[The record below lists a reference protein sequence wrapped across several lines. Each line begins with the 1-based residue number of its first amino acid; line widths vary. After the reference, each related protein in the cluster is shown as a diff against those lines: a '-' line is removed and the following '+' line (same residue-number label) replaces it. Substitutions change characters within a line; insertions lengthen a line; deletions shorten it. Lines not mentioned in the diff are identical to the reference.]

1 MRPYISHLLLLLLLF
16 SLSHARDILLPAQ
29 ADSLPDTTA
38 QQPASSSDIDT
49 LIIYQ
54 ARHIHNDVAA
64 RKSYFSGEAVVNY
77 KNMTLKAGKITID
90 WDATTLIAEGVPD
103 TAWVKNQDGSDSTR
117 QLVTRHEPLLIDGD
131 SQMNGAMMIYNYK
144 TEKGRVVRGRTR
156 FEDGHYLGS
165 QIKMV
170 GDKTFHVSNST
181 FTTCDLDSN
190 PHFHFQSDKLKMI
203 VNERVI
209 AKPIVMYIG
218 HIPVAALPFAFFPLK
233 KGRSSGVII
242 PRYGESATEG
252 RYLRGLGYYWAANDY
267 FDTRATV
274 DFFEKSGWLFDA
286 GANYAVRY
294 KLNGSIDGSWTRK
307 DFSGG
312 TQSRRW
318 DITLRHNQEFD
329 PTARL
334 SASGTFVSDKSYYR
348 DFSANLDTRL
358 QRQLRSNAT
367 YSKYWTAQKIS
378 LSANFSQ
385 TRDLSDDVTQTTFPQ
400 VSLRKSQTQLFKP
413 ARNVRSG
420 SPGRSR
426 QEPKWYQNLYF
437 SYGANYINSQRE
449 YLQRTTLDTVKKID
463 RNQQLNNDFAFS
475 LNSPKK
481 YFNILAV
488 NHSLSIDQ
496 DWYVKTY
503 DHTLNPETGQIESI
517 ENKGLAARH
526 TFGYSASANTK
537 LYGMFSPGFADIQA
551 IRHVV
556 TPSVSFSYRPDF
568 SGESWGYFDHVKDAG
583 GTTLKKDRFGG
594 STPSRGSQILSLS
607 VRNLFQMKRG
617 QGEKVK
623 KTDLFTMDFNSGY
636 NFEAEQYRLSDLRS
650 SWQANPM
657 RNFSLS
663 AGTSHSFYV
672 WDHEK
677 KTRVNRYLFED
688 SGWQKG
694 DFMRLTS
701 LNLNLSLRL
710 EGKGESKQERR
721 GGADSSDVG
730 ADSLRWSDDL
740 SVEEEA
746 LLRQG
751 RRFSDDRM
759 MQHASIPWRV
769 NFMFNFYLDKAANP
783 DKPSKRYY
791 LDISGA
797 ELNLTEHWRVGY
809 SSHIDIEKRQISYH
823 RMTFYR
829 DLHCWEASVDWVPSG
844 IGKRVFFRI
853 NVKSPTLR
861 DIKLERFGGAGSVLG
876 Y

>member
-1 MRPYISHLLLLLLLF
+1 MRAFISYSLLLF
-16 SLSHARDILLPAQ
+16 TLVTISLAQETLVPSQTDTTIQPAAQ
-29 ADSLPDTTA
+29 AETASDVDT
-38 QQPASSSDIDT
+38 
-49 LIIYQ
+49 IIVYQ
-54 ARHIHNDVAA
+54 AKFIMNDVES
-64 RKSYFSGEAVVNY
+64 RKSYFVGDAMVNY

-90 WDATTLIAEGVPD
+90 WDSSTLTAEGLPD
-103 TAWVKNQDGSDSTR
+103 SAWVKNETGTDSTR
-117 QLVTRHEPLLIDGD
+117 QLVMRHEPLLIDGD
-131 SQMNGAMMIYNYK
+131 SQMTGAMMIYNYK
-144 TEKGRVVRGRTR
+144 TEKGRVVRGRTK

-170 GDKTFHVSNST
+170 GDKTFNVTNST

-190 PHFHFQSDKLKMI
+190 PHFCFHAAKLKMI

-209 AKPIVMYIG
+209 AKPIVMYLG

-233 KGRSSGVII
+233 KGRSSGIII
-242 PRYGESATEG
+242 PRYGESTSEG
-252 RYLRGLGYYWAANDY
+252 RYLRGLGYYWAASDY
-267 FDTRATV
+267 FDARATV

-286 GANYAVRY
+286 GANYAIRY
-294 KLNGSIDGSWTRK
+294 LLNGSINGSWTRK
-307 DFSGG
+307 DFASG

-318 DITLRHNQEFD
+318 DVTFRHNHEID
-329 PTARL
+329 PSSRF

-367 YSKYWTAQKIS
+367 YSKYWSEQKIS

-385 TRDLSDDVTQTTFPQ
+385 TRDLSDDVTQTTLPQ
-400 VSLRKSQTQLFKP
+400 ISLRKSQTQLFKP
-413 ARNVRSG
+413 ARG
-420 SPGRSR
+420 GRSR
-426 QEPKWYQNLYF
+426 RESHWYSNLYF
-437 SYGANYINSQRE
+437 SWGSNYINSQRE
-449 YLQRTTLDTVKKID
+449 YLQRTALDTIKKID
-463 RNQQLNNDFAFS
+463 RNRQLNNDLSFS

-496 DWYVKTY
+496 DWYDKTFSY
-503 DHTLNPETGQIESI
+503 AVNPANGQIESQ
-517 ENKGLAARH
+517 EKKGPAARH
-526 TFGYSASANTK
+526 TFSYSASANTK
-537 LYGMFSPGFADIQA
+537 LYGVFYPGIADIQA

-556 TPSVSFSYRPDF
+556 TPSLSFSYRPDF
-568 SGESWGYFDHVKDAG
+568 SGSSWGYFVDIKDSTG
-583 GTTLKKDRFGG
+583 KTYKKDRFGG
-594 STPSRGSQILSLS
+594 TTPSGGSQLLNLS

-617 QGEKVK
+617 QGEKTK
-623 KTDLFTMDFNSGY
+623 KIDLFSMDFNTGY
-636 NFEAEQYRLSDLRS
+636 NFEADQYRLSDLRS
-650 SWQANPM
+650 SWQANPA

-663 AGTSHSFYV
+663 AGTSHSFYA
-672 WDHEK
+672 WDPEK
-677 KTRVNRYLFED
+677 KTRVNRYLFEED
-688 SGWQKG
+688 GWKKG

-701 LNLNLSLRL
+701 LNLSFSLRL
-710 EGKGESKQERR
+710 EGKGESKDK
-721 GGADSSDVG
+721 GASGQDSSG
-730 ADSLRWSDDL
+730 IGSDSLRWSDDL

-751 RRFSDDRM
+751 RRFADDRLM
-759 MQHASIPWRV
+759 GHASIPWRV
-769 NFMFNFYLDKAANP
+769 NFMFNFYLDKSNP

-797 ELNLTEHWRVGY
+797 ELNLTEKWRVGY

-823 RMTFYR
+823 RFTFYR

-844 IGKRVFFRI
+844 MGKRVFFRI
-853 NVKSPTLR
+853 NVKSPSLR